1 MPSQLKKKKE
11 SKKKKKKQGGLAREG
26 EKRSCWDITQE
37 EYGARKKKGKQHYR
51 RQIRRG
57 VCVCVCV
64 CAFKSFHSNWWSKT
78 REDERRKK
86 KKKWQTKLRKRG
98 REGKHAEK
106 RNSGPCPREVQR
118 GMREWNSNA
127 TYAPAKMKLTAAYVF
142 LWLHTLFLQKEKKKS
157 KAPLFHAFTRNME
170 R

>member
-1 MPSQLKKKKE
+1 MGENEKKKWPI
-11 SKKKKKKQGGLAREG
+11 KKKMRTTG
-26 EKRSCWDITQE
+26 EILPMR
-37 EYGARKKKGKQHYR
+37 YYFL
-51 RQIRRG
+51 G
-57 VCVCVCV
+57 VRVCVCV